1 MRYVLFILL
10 FHFSITIKTQ
20 NLIVKETSSDSLFL
34 KWDNSYEPNNNTVL
48 NLACPKIDTVRIA
61 VIGLGNRG
69 SMALERLPQIQNVKI
84 VAIADI
90 DSNKVNNS
98 LKIYFK
104 NKNLQLPQPFY
115 EENDWKLICQRKDI
129 DLIYVCTNWKLHTP
143 IAVYAMENDKHVAVE
158 VPAALTI
165 EECWQLVNT
174 AEKTKKHCIQLENC
188 VYDFFEL
195 TSLNMVQHN
204 VFGEIVHVE
213 GAYIHDLRHLN
224 FHESYYWDHW
234 RLKQLQVNDGNTYP
248 THGIGPIAHVLNIH
262 RGDKF
267 NYLVSVSS
275 NQFGMS
281 KYVKDNFSDSSEFQ
295 NIDFKK
301 GDINTTLIKTYKGK
315 TILLQHDVSSPRPY
329 SRLYTLSGTNGF
341 VQKYPKH
348 SLAIEPNAHISLS
361 SNQIDSLMLKYQPSV
376 LKNIKEKAKEVGG
389 HGGMDF
395 IMDYRL
401 IYCLRNGIPLDQDV
415 YDAAEWSSIIELSKK
430 SVDSG
435 SLPIEIPDFTRGN
448 WNRINK
454 VSYFLKN

>member
-1 MRYVLFILL
+1 MRYVLFVLL
-10 FHFSITIKTQ
+10 FHFSITINTQ
-20 NLIVKETSSDSLFL
+20 TLKVKETSSDSLFQ
-34 KWDNSYEPNNNTVL
+34 KWDNTFELKNNTVL
-48 NLACPKIDTVRIA
+48 NLTCPKIDTVRIA

-69 SMALERLPQIQNVKI
+69 SMALERLTQIQNVKI

-98 LKIYFK
+98 LKTYFE
-104 NKNLQLPQPFY
+104 NKNLQLPHPFY

-143 IAVYAMENDKHVAVE
+143 IAVYAMEHDKHVAVE

-188 VYDFFEL
+188 MYDFFEL
-195 TSLNMVQHN
+195 TSLNMVQN
-204 VFGEIVHVE
+204 NIFGEIIHVE
-213 GAYIHDLRHLN
+213 GAYIHDLRRLN
-224 FHESYYWDHW
+224 FHETYYWDHW

-248 THGIGPIAHVLNIH
+248 THGLGPIAHALNIH

-267 NYLVSVSS
+267 NYLVSMSS

-281 KYVKDNFSDSSEFQ
+281 KYVDENFSDSSEFQ

-301 GDINTTLIKTYKGK
+301 GDINTTLIKTHKGK

-341 VQKYPKH
+341 IQKYPKY
-348 SLAIEPNAHISLS
+348 SLALEPSAHVSLS
-361 SNQIDSLMLKYQPSV
+361 LSQIDSLMLKYQPRV
-376 LKNIKEKAKEVGG
+376 IKNIKAKAKEVGG

-430 SVDSG
+430 SVNSG
-435 SLPIEIPDFTRGN
+435 SLPVEIPDFTRGN
-448 WNRINK
+448 WKMINK
-454 VSYFLKN
+454 VTYFLKN